1 MADVEDADPIVAAA
15 HELARRHRLVGLAR
29 RAAPL
34 TTWSQLPA
42 LRAWLS
48 MARIA
53 AGAAEPQ
60 SSSAAEWL
68 LDNDYH
74 VQRAI
79 LQIKEDMPAPF
90 YRRLPG
96 LAGEAAKGL
105 PRIYALAHGLLHA
118 SHLQISLNTA
128 IPFIERYQD
137 EEPLSIA
144 ELWAFP
150 AMLRLACLELLVTGF
165 GRIFPDVAPP
175 FEVGPDAAK
184 SAAADDTECVSRA
197 IANLAVIST
206 IQWKDFFDRT
216 SRVEAILR
224 LDPAKVYPRM
234 DFDTRDRYR
243 HAIEQLSDHG
253 GLPELDVAERLLVQ
267 CRANDDVPADHVG
280 YWLVGEGRPA
290 FEDAIDVR
298 PLALESIGRRLLR
311 YPAALYTAALFL
323 AGFVSFVVPALY
335 LALVEATA
343 IGWLLGIALTTLP
356 ATILSV
362 TFVNWVATLLVSPR
376 VLPKLDFEKGI
387 ADDCRTAVV
396 MPVLVA
402 HPADVAAL
410 LQRLEGHYLGN
421 PDPGLQFVLLSDH
434 ADADSDS
441 HPGDVDVEA
450 ALENG
455 VKRLND
461 TYGSAGSGP
470 FHMLHRPRLYNPA
483 QSVWMGWERKR
494 GKLEQF
500 NGYILRGDLSPFSR
514 TAGRIEALR
523 EVRFVVTADADT
535 RLPTG
540 VVNRMVATLAHPLNK
555 ARFDPR
561 TGRVASGYT
570 ILQPRVEIAPETSG
584 RSLFTRYFGG
594 DTAIDIYSR
603 AVSDV
608 YQDLFGSGIFVGK
621 GIYEVAAF
629 ERSVEGRIP
638 ENNLLSHDLFEGLHG
653 RAALAS
659 DIIVY
664 EGFPSGYLDYR
675 RRWHRWVRGDWQLLP
690 WLLPLVP
697 GRAGTRLHNR
707 LTWFDRLKI
716 FDNLRRS
723 LVPPSLVAL
732 LLGGW
737 FILGGNPWIWTSLA
751 IVAPAAY
758 LFTDVVTGLARGRRR
773 GVLQGVLRRL
783 GDELGR
789 WALSIAFLISDAAIA
804 LNAILITLWRLGTG
818 RGLLEWTSAAH
829 TTAHFAALDP
839 RRAAW
844 REMWVSPAFALAVGS
859 GLVLAHATALL
870 PAAPLLMLW
879 VLAPEIAYRISR
891 PRRSSVETLGA
902 EDRLF
907 LRSIARRT
915 WLFFETFVRPEDNWL
930 PPDNYQEPPEEEIA
944 HRTSPTNVGMMLLST
959 LTAWKL
965 GHIGVTDLE
974 MRLRNALDALDRL
987 DRYRGHMLNWYDTR
1001 TLQPLEPRYVSTVDS
1016 GNLAVSL
1023 VVVNEACRDAVR
1035 APVLSPALWSGLD
1048 DTLDLLAGALAADRA
1063 DPDHACRTLVAA
1075 MRDAATAAR
1084 DDSAC
1089 WGDRLDALCDRDC
1102 PELQERIRKGIANA
1116 GTLPTNVIRDVQLW
1130 LERVDHHLRSMRR
1143 DVQMFLPWLPLLTR
1157 PPADCADIAARIG
1170 PMLAGERMPAEVKAA
1185 CEEASALLDAFGGS
1199 LDPSE
1204 ARSWAEE
1211 LGSALARAADAH
1223 KTMRDQLDGLAR
1235 RAGAW
1240 AHGMDFA
1247 LLFDMSSRLFHI
1259 GYNVTADRIDQHH
1272 YDLLASEARLASFFA
1287 IAKGDVPPE
1296 HWFFLGRPI
1305 TKKASGLSLVSW
1317 NGSMFEYLMPNLF
1330 LRSDPA
1336 TLLGQSDRTAVD
1348 LQHAYAAKH
1357 GIPWGISESSFASM
1371 GSDRVYRYH
1380 AFGVPGLGLR
1390 RGLARD
1396 LVVAPYATVLALAA
1410 RTVLAVRNL
1419 RDLAGLGMLG
1429 RYGFYE
1435 AADFTPE
1442 RVPEGERFAIVRSY
1456 MAHHHGMSMAALG
1469 NALCGDMFVR
1479 WFHADPHIRTIDLLL
1494 NERIPWELPPEISRI
1509 ELRELQPVAEGAIPR
1524 LQPWNPGSI
1533 GGSTALHAIGNGRL
1547 TSRLAA
1553 NGGGGLYWQRYALTR
1568 PDRIPGDAGLWI
1580 YVRDRDTGA
1589 LWSAT
1594 PEPVRAPA
1602 TEARILFQA
1611 HQVEYHRRDHDI
1623 ALTMAVGI
1631 PHGDD
1636 LEIRRVTVV
1645 NESDR
1650 PRTLDFTSY
1659 AEVMLAPPLDGARH
1673 PAFSKLFVGSEL
1685 LPGANGLLFTRRPRD
1700 AGDRPPVLLHR
1711 VIADDKGFTPRGVE
1725 TDRAAFLARHGNQ
1738 ADPAAMQ
1745 SDELGG
1751 TTGWTLDPILAMRA
1765 ELELPPHGRRELAF
1779 VTIVAGSRESALE
1792 IAERYATLTALEWA
1806 MNDAVADAAR
1816 EMHQLGLGPDRV
1828 RDAQMLLS
1836 ALLQPV
1842 QSSPGMQNALVADHH
1857 GRGDLWALGISG
1869 DHPILLVRAGDG
1881 QRTALLRFLAAAQQL
1896 WRRRGIA
1903 IDLVMMHEGA
1913 AGYLE
1918 PVRERLIELLREAGV
1933 QEQLGQ
1939 NGGIH
1944 LVGIGHGD
1952 TDRAQF
1958 LERAARIVLDEAAG
1972 ALGDQLAR
1980 AEFPQLRSPRF
1991 EPVGSTGA
1999 SPSAGLGL
2007 LPLKELAFDNGRGG
2021 FTPEGEAYVIHL
2033 APGETTPAPWSNVL
2047 ANDGFG
2053 TIVTEAGLGFTWAI
2067 NSGENRLT
2075 PWSNDPVRDPQTEI
2089 LYLRDEENAH
2099 LWTPTPQ
2106 PAGAGTAC
2114 RIRHGAG
2121 YTSWES
2127 SSEGLEQELQVFV
2140 PVDDPV
2146 KIVRLRLRNLLSHAR
2161 RITATYYAEWLL
2173 GAVHGEPAPLRT
2185 AHYDAEVHALMAN
2198 NPWNEEFGERTAFL
2212 SCSRPPHSL
2221 TTSRRDFMGRD
2232 GNPRR
2237 PEALLNWDLGGRQQS
2252 VGADCCSALQVHLDI
2267 AAGQAAEVVFVL
2279 GQGDHRAHARTLV
2292 LRWQDNAE
2300 VERAFQQCQD
2310 DWDRR
2315 LGAVKV
2321 KTPDP
2326 AFDMLVN
2333 RWLPYQTI
2341 SARLRARAG
2350 FYQAGGA
2357 FGYRD
2362 QLQDV
2367 LALLH
2372 ADPDLARRHILA
2384 AAAHQFEQGDVLHW
2398 WHPPLDR
2405 GVRTHCSDDL
2415 LWLPFVTAAYVEAT
2429 GDVGILAEEVPFLRG
2444 PPLAGDEADRYARFD
2459 IADEHRSMFEH
2470 CERALQ
2476 CGHRLGAHGLPLMGT
2491 GDWNDGMN
2499 RVGEQGRGES
2509 VWLAWFL
2516 IATIDGF
2523 VGLCGRLQRNDLAE
2537 RWKPRATA
2545 LAKAAEQSAW
2555 DGEWY
2560 LRAFDDDGRAWG
2572 SAADSECRIDSIAQ
2586 SWAVLSGAGSPE
2598 RMARAMAAALQHLVR
2613 DDDRLVRLLSP
2624 PFDATPRDPGYIKA
2638 YPPGI
2643 RENGGQYTH
2652 AAAWLGIAFARLGDA
2667 EGAMRVFERI
2677 NPINQTCSAEDIAR
2691 YRTEPYVLA
2700 ADVAGTPPHVGRGG
2714 WSWYTG
2720 AAGWTWRLAV
2730 EDILGLRLVEGRLHL
2745 APCLPAGWKF
2755 FEATITRAAGSLH
2768 IRVENPDGLASGDA
2782 RITVDG
2788 AECPGDGIPFPSEGE
2803 TREVRCLLARRI
2815 ALAS

>member
-1 MADVEDADPIVAAA
+1 MADIEDADPIAAA
-15 HELARRHRLVGLAR
+15 ACELACRHRVAGLTR
-29 RAAPL
+29 RPTPL

-42 LRAWLS
+42 LRAWLNS
-48 MARIA
+48 ARAA

-60 SSSAAEWL
+60 GSSAAEWL

-79 LQIKEDMPAPF
+79 LQIKEDMPPDF

-96 LAGEAAKGL
+96 LAGEAARGL

-128 IPFIERYQD
+128 VRFIQRYQD
-137 EEPLSIA
+137 DEPLSIA
-144 ELWAFP
+144 ELWAVP
-150 AMLRLACLELLVTGF
+150 VMLRLACLELLVTGF
-165 GRIFPDVAPP
+165 GRLFPDVPPP
-175 FEVGPDAAK
+175 FEVGPDAAR
-184 SAAADDTECVSRA
+184 SAAVDDTECVSRA

-206 IQWKDFFDRT
+206 IPWKDFFDRT

-224 LDPAKVYPRM
+224 RDPARVYAHM

-243 HAIEQLSDHG
+243 HAIEQLSHHG
-253 GLPELDVAERLLVQ
+253 GLPEWDIAERLLEQ
-267 CRANDDVPADHVG
+267 CRANDEVEADHVG
-280 YWLVGEGRPA
+280 YWLIGDGRPA

-311 YPAALYTAALFL
+311 YPAALYASALFL
-323 AGFVSFVVPALY
+323 AGFISFVVPAFY

-343 IGWLLGIALTTLP
+343 MGWLLGIALTTLP

-362 TFVNWVATLLVSPR
+362 TFVNWVATLLVSPQ

-410 LQRLEGHYLGN
+410 VQRLESHYLGN
-421 PDPGLQFVLLSDH
+421 PDPRLQFVLLSDH
-434 ADADSDS
+434 ADADSARL
-441 HPGDVDVEA
+441 PGDAAVEA
-450 ALENG
+450 ALENA
-455 VKRLND
+455 VQRLND
-461 TYGSAGSGP
+461 SYGSAGSGP

-500 NGYILRGDLSPFSR
+500 NAYILRGDLSPFSL
-514 TAGRIEALR
+514 TVGRVEALR
-523 EVRFVVTADADT
+523 AVRFVVTADADT
-535 RLPTG
+535 RLPPG

-584 RSLFTRYFGG
+584 RSLFTRLFGG
-594 DTAIDIYSR
+594 DAAIDIYSR

-653 RAALAS
+653 RTALAS

-697 GRAGTRLHNR
+697 GRAGKRLHNR
-707 LTWFDRLKI
+707 LSWFDRLKI

-723 LVPPSLVAL
+723 LVPSSLVAL

-737 FILGGNPWIWTSLA
+737 FILGGNPWVWTLLA

-758 LFTDVVTGLARGRRR
+758 LFTDMITGLARGRRR
-773 GVLQGVLRRL
+773 GVFQSVVRRL
-783 GDELGR
+783 SDQVGR
-789 WALSIAFLISDAAIA
+789 WGLSIAFLISDAAAA
-804 LNAILITLWRLGTG
+804 LDAILITLWRLGTG

-829 TTAHFAALDP
+829 SMAHFAARDP

-844 REMWVSPAFALAVGS
+844 REMWVSPAFALTVGA
-859 GLVLAHATALL
+859 GLALTHSPALL
-870 PAAPLLMLW
+870 PAAPLLLLW
-879 VLAPEIAYRISR
+879 LLAPEIAYRISR
-891 PRRSSVETLGA
+891 PRRPAASVETLNGD
-902 EDRLF
+902 DRLF
-907 LRSIARRT
+907 LRLVARRT

-930 PPDNYQEPPEEEIA
+930 PPDNYQEPPEEEVA
-944 HRTSPTNVGMMLLST
+944 HRTSPTNVGMMLLAT

-974 MRLRNALDALDRL
+974 LRLRNALDALDRL

-1023 VVVNEACRDAVR
+1023 VVVGEACRDAGR
-1035 APVLSPALWSGLD
+1035 ASLLSQTCWAGLD
-1048 DTLDLLAGALAADRA
+1048 DLLELLAGALAEGDV
-1063 DPDHACRTLVAA
+1063 DPDHGCRTSVAA
-1075 MRDAATAAR
+1075 MRAGVAQ
-1084 DDSAC
+1084 DDGNRWS
-1089 WGDRLDALCDRDC
+1089 DRLDGLCDRDF
-1102 PELQERIRKGIANA
+1102 PELQERIRTAITRA
-1116 GTLPTNVIRDVQLW
+1116 GALPTKVIRDVQLW

-1143 DVQMFLPWLPLLTR
+1143 DVRMFLPWLPLLTR
-1157 PPADCADIAARIG
+1157 PPADCTAIAARIG
-1170 PMLAGERMPAEVKAA
+1170 SMLSAERPPAGIEAA
-1185 CEEASALLDAFGGS
+1185 CKEASGLLEAFARA
-1199 LDPSE
+1199 LDPGD

-1211 LGSALARAADAH
+1211 LGSALAGAAEAH
-1223 KTMRDQLDGLAR
+1223 RRMGDRLAGIAR
-1235 RAGAW
+1235 RADAW
-1240 AHGMDFA
+1240 AHGMDFT
-1247 LLFDMSSRLFHI
+1247 LLFDASSRLFHI

-1272 YDLLASEARLASFFA
+1272 YDLLESEARLASFFA

-1305 TKKASGLSLVSW
+1305 TRKSSGLSLVSW

-1330 LRSDPA
+1330 LRSDPE

-1348 LQHAYAAKH
+1348 LQMAYGTRL
-1357 GIPWGISESSFASM
+1357 GIPWGISESAFASM

-1390 RGLARD
+1390 RGLGRD

-1410 RTVLAVRNL
+1410 RTFMAVRNL

-1435 AADFTPE
+1435 AIDFTPE
-1442 RVPEGERFAIVRSY
+1442 RVPEGERFAVVRSF
-1456 MAHHHGMSMAALG
+1456 MAHHQGMSMAALG
-1469 NALCGDMFVR
+1469 NALCDDMFVR
-1479 WFHADPHIRTIDLLL
+1479 WFHGDPHIRTIDLLL

-1509 ELRELQPVAEGAIPR
+1509 EFREPQPVAEGAIPR
-1524 LQPWNPGSI
+1524 LQPWVPQSI
-1533 GGSTALHAIGNGRL
+1533 GGLTPLHAIGNGRL

-1553 NGGGGLYWQRYALTR
+1553 NGGGGLYWHHYALTR
-1568 PDRIPGDAGLWI
+1568 PDRLPGDAGLWI

-1589 LWSAT
+1589 FWSAA
-1594 PEPVRAPA
+1594 PGPVHASG
-1602 TEARILFQA
+1602 TEERLLFQA
-1611 HQVEYHRRDHDI
+1611 HQVDYHRRDHDI

-1659 AEVMLAPPLDGARH
+1659 AEVVLAPPLDGARH
-1673 PAFSKLFVGSEL
+1673 PAFSKLFVGSEQL
-1685 LPGANGLLFTRRPRD
+1685 AGMNGLLFTRRPRD
-1700 AGDRPPVLLHR
+1700 SGDRPPVLLHR
-1711 VIADDKGFTPRGVE
+1711 IIADDAGFTPRGVE
-1725 TDRAAFLARHGNQ
+1725 TDRAAFLNRHGDL
-1738 ADPAAMQ
+1738 ASPAAMQ

-1765 ELELPPHGRRELAF
+1765 ELEIPPHGRRELAF
-1779 VTIVAGSRESALE
+1779 VTIAAGSRASALE

-1806 MNDAVADAAR
+1806 MNDAMADAAR
-1816 EMHQLGLGPDRV
+1816 EMHQLGLDPDRV
-1828 RDAQMLLS
+1828 PDAQILLS

-1842 QSSPGMQNALVADHH
+1842 RSPPGDEIVPGAGQNA
-1857 GRGDLWALGISG
+1857 RSDLWAMGISG
-1869 DHPILLVRAGDG
+1869 DHPILLLRAGDG
-1881 QRTALLRFLAAAQQL
+1881 QRTALLRFLVAARQL

-1903 IDLVMMHEGA
+1903 IDLVILYEGT

-1918 PVRERLIELLREAGV
+1918 PVRERLIKILREAGV

-1939 NGGIH
+1939 GGGIQ
-1944 LVGIGHGD
+1944 LIGIGN
-1952 TDRAQF
+1952 TDA
-1958 LERAARIVLDEAAG
+1958 ERARFLGRAAHILLDETAG
-1972 ALGDQLAR
+1972 GLGDQLAGAASSR
-1980 AEFPQLRSPRF
+1980 LRSPRF
-1991 EPVGSTGA
+1991 EPVGAIGA
-1999 SPSAGLGL
+1999 APAPG
-2007 LPLKELAFDNGRGG
+2007 PAVRPPEELAFDNGFGG
-2021 FTPEGEAYVIHL
+2021 FTPEGETYVIHL
-2033 APGETTPAPWSNVL
+2033 EPGQTTPAPWSNVL
-2047 ANDGFG
+2047 ANGGFG
-2053 TIVTEAGLGFTWAI
+2053 SIVTEAGLGFTWAI

-2075 PWSNDPVRDPQTEI
+2075 PWSNDPVQDPQTEI
-2089 LYLRDEENAH
+2089 LYLRDEENAR

-2106 PAGAGTAC
+2106 PAGAATAC
-2114 RIRHGAG
+2114 RVSHGAG
-2121 YTSWES
+2121 FTSWES
-2127 SSEGLEQELQVFV
+2127 SSEGLEQELLVFV
-2140 PVDDPV
+2140 PIDDPV
-2146 KIVRLRLRNLLSHAR
+2146 KIIRLRLHNLSPQAR

-2173 GAVHGEPAPLRT
+2173 GAVQGEPAPLRT
-2185 AHYDAEVHALMAN
+2185 VHYDAELQALVAN
-2198 NPWNEEFGERTAFL
+2198 NPWNDEFRERTAFL
-2212 SCSRPPHSL
+2212 TSSRPPHSV

-2237 PEALLNWDLGGRQQS
+2237 PEALLNWDLGGRQS
-2252 VGADCCSALQVHLDI
+2252 SAGADCCGALQVHLEI
-2267 AAGQAAEVVFVL
+2267 APGQSGEVVFVL
-2279 GQGDHRAHARTLV
+2279 GQGDHAAHARTLV
-2292 LRWQDNAE
+2292 WRWRDMAE
-2300 VERAFQQCQD
+2300 VERALQQCRD

-2315 LGAVKV
+2315 LGMVKV
-2321 KTPDP
+2321 KTEDP

-2372 ADPDLARRHILA
+2372 ADPDLARRHILW
-2384 AAAHQFEQGDVLHW
+2384 AAAHQFEEGDVLHW
-2398 WHPPLDR
+2398 WHPPWDR
-2405 GVRTHCSDDL
+2405 GVRTRCSDDL
-2415 LWLPFVTAAYVEAT
+2415 LWLPYVTAAYVQAT
-2429 GDVGILAEEVPFLRG
+2429 GDAGILSEEVPFLRG
-2444 PPLAGDEADRYARFD
+2444 PVLTRGEADRYARFD
-2459 IADEHRSMFEH
+2459 VSAERRSLFEH

-2476 CGHRLGAHGLPLMGT
+2476 QGYRLGDHGLPLIGT

-2499 RVGEQGRGES
+2499 RIGEQGRGES

-2523 VGLCGRLQRNDLAE
+2523 VGLCGRLGRDDLAE
-2537 RWKPRATA
+2537 SWKPRATA
-2545 LAKAAEQSAW
+2545 LAQAAEQSGW
-2555 DGEWY
+2555 DGQWY
-2560 LRAFDDDGRAWG
+2560 LRAFDDDGRTWG
-2572 SAADSECRIDSIAQ
+2572 SASDSECQIDSIAQ
-2586 SWAVLSGAGSPE
+2586 SWAVLSGAGRPE
-2598 RMARAMAAALQHLVR
+2598 RVASAMAAARQQLMR
-2613 DDDRLVRLLSP
+2613 EDDRLVRLLSP
-2624 PFDATPRDPGYIKA
+2624 PFDVAPRDPGYIKA

-2667 EGAMRVFERI
+2667 EGAMQVFNRI
-2677 NPINQTCSAEDIAR
+2677 NPVNQTRSAADVAR

-2720 AAGWTWRLAV
+2720 AAAWTWRLAV
-2730 EDILGLRLVEGRLHL
+2730 EEILGLRLVEGRLHL
-2745 APCLPAGWKF
+2745 APCLPAAWKF
-2755 FEATITRAAGSLH
+2755 FEARLSGATGNLH
-2768 IRVENPDGLASGDA
+2768 IRLENPDGLASGDA
-2782 RITVDG
+2782 RLMVDG
-2788 AECPGDGIPFPSEGE
+2788 AEPLPDGIAFPSDGG
-2803 TREVRCLLARRI
+2803 TREVRCLLTRRF
-2815 ALAS
+2815 ALPS

>member
-1 MADVEDADPIVAAA
+1 MADVEHVDPIVAAA
-15 HELARRHRLVGLAR
+15 HELARRHRLGGLVR
-29 RAAPL
+29 KPSPL
-34 TTWSQLPA
+34 ATWSELSA
-42 LRAWLS
+42 LRAWLNT
-48 MARIA
+48 ARAA

-79 LQIKEDMPAPF
+79 LQIKEDMPARF

-96 LAGEAAKGL
+96 LAGEAAKGQ
-105 PRIYALAHGLLHA
+105 PRIYALAHGLLDA

-128 IPFIERYQD
+128 VPFIQSYQD

-165 GRIFPDVAPP
+165 GRLFPDVAPP
-175 FEVGPDAAK
+175 FEVGPEAAL
-184 SAAADDTECVSRA
+184 SARADDTECVSRA

-224 LDPAKVYPRM
+224 HDPAAVYHHM
-234 DFDTRDRYR
+234 DFETRDRYR

-253 GLPELDVAERLLVQ
+253 GMPEWDVAERLLAQ
-267 CRANDDVPADHVG
+267 CRANADVPADHVG
-280 YWLVGEGRPA
+280 YWLVGDGRPA

-298 PLALESIGRRLLR
+298 PLALELIGRRLLR
-311 YPAALYTAALFL
+311 YPAALYTVSLFL
-323 AGFVSFVVPALY
+323 AGFVSFSVPALY

-343 IGWLLGIALTTLP
+343 TGWLLGIALTTLP

-376 VLPKLDFEKGI
+376 VLPKLDFEGGI
-387 ADDCRTAVV
+387 ADHCRTAVV

-402 HPADVAAL
+402 QPMDVPAL
-410 LQRLEGHYLGN
+410 LQRLESHYLGN
-421 PDPGLQFVLLSDH
+421 PDPRLYFVLLSDY
-434 ADADSDS
+434 ADADSAS
-441 HPGDVDVEA
+441 LPGDAEVDA
-450 ALENG
+450 ALADG
-455 VKRLND
+455 IKRLNE
-461 TYGSAGSGP
+461 TYGIAGNGP
-470 FHMLHRPRLYNPA
+470 FHMLHRPRLFNPA

-500 NGYILRGDLSPFSR
+500 NGYILRGDLSPFPL

-523 EVRFVVTADADT
+523 AARFVVTADADT

-540 VVNRMVATLAHPLNK
+540 VVNRMVAALAHPLNK

-561 TGRVASGYT
+561 TGRVAGGYT

-608 YQDLFGSGIFVGK
+608 YQDLFSSGIFVGK
-621 GIYEVAAF
+621 GIYEVASF

-664 EGFPSGYLDYR
+664 EGFPSGYLEYR

-697 GRAGTRLHNR
+697 GRAGTHLRNR

-737 FILGGNPWIWTSLA
+737 FILGGSPWIWTLLA

-758 LFTDVVTGLARGRRR
+758 LFTDVVTGVARGRRR

-804 LNAILITLWRLGTG
+804 LDAIRITLWRLGTR

-844 REMWVSPAFALAVGS
+844 REMWVSPAFALAVAA
-859 GLVLAHATALL
+859 GLALTHSPTL
-870 PAAPLLMLW
+870 LSAAPLLLLW
-879 VLAPEIAYRISR
+879 LLAPDIAYRIGR
-891 PRRSSVETLGA
+891 PRRSLVEPLEAG
-902 EDRLF
+902 DRLF

-944 HRTSPTNVGMMLLST
+944 HRTSPTNVGMMLLAT

-965 GHIGVTDLE
+965 GHISTTDLE
-974 MRLRNALDALDRL
+974 MRLRNALDALDRV

-1001 TLQPLEPRYVSTVDS
+1001 SLQPLEPRYVSTVDS

-1023 VVVNEACRDAVR
+1023 VVVDEACREAIQ
-1035 APVLSPALWSGLD
+1035 APVLSPALWAGLD
-1048 DTLDLLAGALAADRA
+1048 DTLDLLAGALADDV
-1063 DPDHACRTLVAA
+1063 DPDHACRPHLGA
-1075 MRDAATAAR
+1075 MRDAVAAAQ
-1084 DDSAC
+1084 DGDAC
-1089 WGDRLDALCDRDC
+1089 WSVLLDALSDRDF
-1102 PELQERIRKGIANA
+1102 PELQERIRKSIASA
-1116 GTLPTNVIRDVQLW
+1116 SMLSTKVIRDVQLW
-1130 LERVDHHLRSMRR
+1130 LERVDHHLLSMRR
-1143 DVQMFLPWLPLLTR
+1143 DVRMFLPWLPLLTR
-1157 PPADCADIAARIG
+1157 PPAGCSDIVARLAS
-1170 PMLAGERMPAEVKAA
+1170 MLAGERISAEIDAA
-1185 CEEASALLDAFGGS
+1185 CEEASGLLDAFGRT
-1199 LDPSE
+1199 LDPGE
-1204 ARSWAEE
+1204 ARTWVEE
-1211 LGSALARAADAH
+1211 FRSALARGVDAH
-1223 KTMRDQLDGLAR
+1223 KLMRDRLAGIAR
-1235 RAGAW
+1235 RADAW

-1247 LLFDMSSRLFHI
+1247 LLFDTSSRLFHI
-1259 GYNVTADRIDQHH
+1259 GYNVSADRIDQHH

-1330 LRSDPA
+1330 LRSDPE

-1348 LQHAYAAKH
+1348 LQQAYAISH
-1357 GIPWGISESSFASM
+1357 GIPWGISESAFASM
-1371 GSDRVYRYH
+1371 GPDRVYRYH

-1410 RTVLAVRNL
+1410 RTAMAVRNL
-1419 RDLAGLGMLG
+1419 RDLAELGMLG

-1435 AADFTPE
+1435 AIDFTPE
-1442 RVPEGERFAIVRSY
+1442 RVPEGERCAVVRSY

-1479 WFHADPHIRTIDLLL
+1479 WFHGDPHIRTIDLLL

-1509 ELRELQPVAEGAIPR
+1509 EFREPQPVAEGAIPH
-1524 LQPWNPGSI
+1524 LQPWNPASI
-1533 GGSTALHAIGNGRL
+1533 GGFTPLHAIGNGRL

-1553 NGGGGLYWQRYALTR
+1553 NGGGGLYWHRYALTR
-1568 PDRIPGDAGLWI
+1568 PDRLPGDAGLWI

-1589 LWSAT
+1589 FWSAT
-1594 PEPVRAPA
+1594 PGPVHAAA
-1602 TEARILFQA
+1602 TEERLLFQA

-1650 PRTLDFTSY
+1650 SRTLDFTSY
-1659 AEVMLAPPLDGARH
+1659 AEIMLAPPIDGARH

-1685 LPGANGLLFTRRPRD
+1685 LPGTSGLLFTRRPRD
-1700 AGDRPPVLLHR
+1700 AGDRPPVLIHR
-1711 VIADDKGFTPRGVE
+1711 VVADDKGFTPRGVE
-1725 TDRAAFLARHGNQ
+1725 TDRAAFLKRHGDQ
-1738 ADPAAMQ
+1738 ATPAAMQ
-1745 SDELGG
+1745 HDELGG

-1765 ELELPPHGRRELAF
+1765 ELQIPPHSRRELAF
-1779 VTIVAGSRESALE
+1779 VTIVAGSRASALE

-1816 EMHQLGLGPDRV
+1816 EMRQLGLGPDRV
-1828 RDAQMLLS
+1828 SDAQMLLS

-1842 QSSPGMQNALVADHH
+1842 LRSPGEQIALVADHL
-1857 GRGDLWALGISG
+1857 GRGDLWGLGISG

-1881 QRTALLRFLAAAQQL
+1881 QRTALLRFLAGAQQL
-1896 WRRRGIA
+1896 WRRRGIG
-1903 IDLVMMHEGA
+1903 IDLVIMHEGA

-1939 NGGIH
+1939 NGGVH

-1952 TDRAQF
+1952 GDRAQF
-1958 LERAARIVLDEAAG
+1958 LERAAQIVLDETAG
-1972 ALGDQLAR
+1972 ALGDQLVR
-1980 AEFPQLRSPRF
+1980 ADSPQLRSPHF
-1991 EPVGSTGA
+1991 EPIGGGAPPSPGSGMR
-1999 SPSAGLGL
+1999 
-2007 LPLKELAFDNGRGG
+2007 PLEELAFDNGFGG
-2021 FTPEGEAYVIHL
+2021 FAPGGEAYVIHL
-2033 APGETTPAPWSNVL
+2033 KPGETTPAPWSNVL
-2047 ANDGFG
+2047 ANGGFG
-2053 TIVTEAGLGFTWAI
+2053 SIVTEGGLGFTWAI

-2075 PWSNDPVRDPQTEI
+2075 PWANDPVRDPQTEI
-2089 LYLRDEENAH
+2089 LYLRDEENAR

-2121 YTSWES
+2121 FTSWES
-2127 SSEGLEQELQVFV
+2127 SCEGLDQEVLVFV

-2146 KIVRLRLRNLLSHAR
+2146 KIVRLRLHNLLPHAR

-2173 GAVHGEPAPLRT
+2173 GAVQGEPAPLRT

-2198 NPWNEEFGERTAFL
+2198 NPWTEEFNERTAFL
-2212 SCSRPPHSL
+2212 TSSRPPHSL

-2237 PEALLNWDLGGRQQS
+2237 PEALLNWDLGGRQRS
-2252 VGADCCSALQVHLDI
+2252 AGADCCGAFQVHLDI
-2267 AAGQAAEVVFVL
+2267 APGQTGEVVFVL
-2279 GQGDHRAHARTLV
+2279 GQGDDQVHARTLV
-2292 LRWQDNAE
+2292 RRWQDSAE
-2300 VERAFQQCQD
+2300 VEPALQQCRD

-2321 KTPDP
+2321 KTFDP
-2326 AFDMLVN
+2326 AFDILVN
-2333 RWLPYQTI
+2333 RWLPYQTM

-2372 ADPDLARRHILA
+2372 ADPDLARRHILS
-2384 AAAHQFEQGDVLHW
+2384 AAAHQFEEGDVLHW

-2415 LWLPFVTAAYVEAT
+2415 LWLPYVTAAYVEAT
-2429 GDVGILAEEVPFLRG
+2429 GDAGILLEEAPFLRG
-2444 PPLAGDEADRYARFD
+2444 PPLASDEADRYARFD
-2459 IADEHRSMFEH
+2459 VTTERRSLFEH
-2470 CERALQ
+2470 CERALER
-2476 CGHRLGAHGLPLMGT
+2476 GHRLGGHGLPLMGT

-2523 VGLCGRLQRNDLAE
+2523 VDLCARLERNELTE
-2537 RWKPRATA
+2537 RWKPRAAA

-2560 LRAFDDDGRAWG
+2560 LRAFDDDGRSWG
-2572 SAADSECRIDSIAQ
+2572 SASDGECQIDSIAQ
-2586 SWAVLSGAGSPE
+2586 SWAVLSGGGSPE
-2598 RMARAMAAALQHLVR
+2598 RNARAMASAQQHLVR
-2613 DDDRLVRLLSP
+2613 DDDRLVLLLSP

-2652 AAAWLGIAFARLGDA
+2652 AAAWLGIALARLGDA
-2667 EGAMRVFERI
+2667 EGAMQIFDRI
-2677 NPINQTCSAEDIAR
+2677 NPINQTRSVEQVAR

-2720 AAGWTWRLAV
+2720 AAAWTWRLAV
-2730 EDILGLRLVEGRLHL
+2730 EEILGLRLVEGRLHL
-2745 APCLPAGWKF
+2745 APCLPAAWPS
-2755 FEATITRAAGSLH
+2755 FEATINRAEGSLH
-2768 IRVENPDGLASGDA
+2768 ITVENPEGLAPNAA
-2782 RITVDG
+2782 RILVDG
-2788 AECPGDGIPFPSEGE
+2788 AEWPSDGLAFPTEGE
-2803 TREVRCLLARRI
+2803 THEVRCLLTCRI